1 MENVG
6 WALFLV
12 GALVIGT
19 PLALPILIPSLRKV
33 CQRNRQARIAACLT
47 FGVISFLIVFV
58 PFTRLGSE
66 VRFIFASM
74 RRCDFVLPSQCDTM
88 DPEYRANRSA
98 IVAEIWARQ
107 FTPPPFRPP
116 CYVANTRIC
125 ELAAKALGLSA
136 VDRSW
141 EEYLLGVGLSLISAL
156 TTGTLVWNFTRQ
168 KVTTLQSMS
177 DLIHR

>member
-6 WALFLV
+6 WELV
-12 GALVIGT
+12 LGGALILIGT
-19 PLALPILIPSLRKV
+19 LVALPILIPSLRKI
-33 CQRNRQARIAACLT
+33 CQRNRQARIVTCLT
-47 FGVISFLIVFV
+47 FGVISFLIVFISY
-58 PFTRLGSE
+58 TRLGSE
-66 VRFIFASM
+66 VRFIFASI
-74 RRCDFVLPSQCDTM
+74 RRCEFVLPSQCDTM

-116 CYVANTRIC
+116 CYATNTRIC
-125 ELAAKALGLSA
+125 ELAEKALDLGA

-156 TTGTLVWNFTRQ
+156 TTGTLVWNLTRC
-168 KVTTLQSMS
+168 KVASVS
-177 DLIHR
+177 